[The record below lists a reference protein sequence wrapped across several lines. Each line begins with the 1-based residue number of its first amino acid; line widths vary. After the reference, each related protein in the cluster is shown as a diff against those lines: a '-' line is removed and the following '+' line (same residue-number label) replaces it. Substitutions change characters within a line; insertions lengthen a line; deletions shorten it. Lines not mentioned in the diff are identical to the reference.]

1 MAEDED
7 KQELER
13 EQKLTNKRAARE
25 KLRSRLL
32 LGGIFGSVTFIV
44 LGLFGYGILYLS
56 TTAEPSDPELEA
68 RLLATSQYKSETED
82 EAVEFEEIDEAEFAQ
97 GEEGNLLAFNK
108 PVHRYFAFPA
118 PFISNLDNSRKLLT
132 IELALATLQDPFE
145 ADSFIDDLRKFEPVL
160 RDRILSFLITQ
171 EPAKLKTRQDRERLA
186 DEIRAEMNDALD
198 LDEESEN
205 QGITHVY
212 ILKMVVA

>member
-160 RDRILSFLITQ
+160 RDRILTFLITQ